1 MQVESQ
7 IEDSEKDGDD
17 DTESNDK
24 PAAVKPNILAISI
37 KFAWLRSVGEQ
48 VELLLAPV
56 QTRHVNICLTSSI
69 AFGPMSLFGHGS
81 GTTGGERW
89 AISANDDCVRVAAVE
104 MGN

>member
-7 IEDSEKDGDD
+7 IEDNEKDGDD
-17 DTESNDK
+17 DTEPNDK
-24 PAAVKPNILAISI
+24 PGAIKPKILAVSV

-48 VELLLAPV
+48 VELFLAPV

-81 GTTGGERW
+81 GTTGGEHW
-89 AISANDDCVRVAAVE
+89 AIWANDDCVRVAVVE
-104 MGN
+104 TAN